1 LRRYLR
7 LTAPVFAVYALLQ
20 IVMIWKIIGTV
31 LQEERANS
39 LNLMDNIGPFVFF
52 LVAAF
57 YWQ

>member
-1 LRRYLR
+1 LR